1 MHESWTFLFALFEK
15 VDGREGFSI
24 SRQKTIL
31 FPPKVSVASWT
42 SHPNYNSN
50 NQVQLQF

>member
-24 SRQKTIL
+24 SRQKKTI
-31 FPPKVSVASWT
+31 
-42 SHPNYNSN
+42 
-50 NQVQLQF
+50 